1 VTHAGLRVLDLS
13 RVVAGPY
20 CAMLLADLGADVI
33 KLERPGQGD
42 DLRHWRGQAGLSA
55 VFAAINRNKRSV
67 AIDLQ
72 QPAGARLGFELAR
85 RADVV
90 IENFLPGVA
99 DRLGL
104 GYPAVSAANPAVV
117 YASVT
122 GFGQTGPYAR
132 RPGYNTIAQGMSG
145 LMALTGMPGQP
156 PTKVG
161 GSVAD
166 VAAAFLAFGAINA
179 ALVHR
184 FRTGGG
190 QHLDVS
196 LLASTLA
203 LLPDPAAQFFES
215 GVRPQR
221 VGNRNPQL
229 TPAEAFQTKDG
240 FINVVLMN
248 PGQWERFC
256 EALDDRALAADPRF
270 ASNEA
275 RLAHR
280 DAFRAR
286 VERILSAATTAEWVA
301 RFEKASIASGPIY
314 EFDEVFEDPQVR
326 HLGLVTDVDQPGL
339 GPVRM
344 LGFPVRASAVAFA
357 VRRPAPRLGEHTTE
371 VLADLGLEHP
381 EIERLATAGIIEL
394 LAAPSDSRAPASPA
408 QPVLGEASEGAAG
421 APPTN

>member
-1 VTHAGLRVLDLS
+1 MLTGLRVLDLS

-20 CAMLLADLGADVI
+20 CAMLLGDLGADVI

-42 DLRHWRGQAGLSA
+42 DLRHWRGRAGLSA
-55 VFAAINRNKRSV
+55 VFAALNRNKRSV
-67 AIDLQ
+67 AMDLQ
-72 QPAGARLGFELAR
+72 QPEGARLGFELAR

-99 DRLGL
+99 DRLGI
-104 GYPAVSAANPAVV
+104 GYAAVSAANPAVV

-166 VAAAFLAFGAINA
+166 LAAAFLAFGAINA

-184 FRTGGG
+184 FRTGRG

-203 LLPDPAAQFFES
+203 LLADPAAHFFES

-221 VGNRNPQL
+221 VGNRNPHL
-229 TPAEAFQTKDG
+229 APAETFQTEDG
-240 FINVVLMN
+240 LINVVLMN
-248 PGQWERFC
+248 PGQWARFC
-256 EALDDRALAADPRF
+256 AALGDRGLADDPRF
-270 ASNEA
+270 ATNEA

-280 DAFRAR
+280 EAFRAR
-286 VERILSAATTAEWVA
+286 VEQTLATATTTEWVA
-301 RFEKASIASGPIY
+301 RFEKAAIASGPIY
-314 EFDEVFEDPQVR
+314 EFDEVFEDAQVR
-326 HLGLVTDVDQPGL
+326 HLGLVTEVDQPGL
-339 GPVRM
+339 GRVRM
-344 LGFPVRASAVAFA
+344 LGLPFRASAAPFA
-357 VRRPAPRLGEHTTE
+357 VLRPAPRLGEHTAE
-371 VLADLGLEHP
+371 VLADLGLERSK
-381 EIERLATAGIIEL
+381 IERLATAGVIGL
-394 LAAPSDSRAPASPA
+394 GPVRAPA
-408 QPVLGEASEGAAG
+408 VEAPSES
-421 APPTN
+421 